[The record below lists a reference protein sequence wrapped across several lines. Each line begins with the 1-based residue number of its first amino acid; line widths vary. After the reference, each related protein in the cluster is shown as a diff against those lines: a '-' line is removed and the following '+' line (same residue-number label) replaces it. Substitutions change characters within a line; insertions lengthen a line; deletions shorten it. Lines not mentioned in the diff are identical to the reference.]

1 MALRVRTVA
10 LLLMIVG
17 AGATAAYVVSARPSS
32 PPSRDR
38 AGRAPAGMLFPDI
51 LDVTDAVSDGTRWY
65 LADGKANRVH
75 VLDSAGRYRGGFG
88 RSGRGPGEF
97 SGPAVLAASA
107 TRIYAAERGR
117 PQISVFDSA
126 GQFLELLG
134 VPSGCRGGV
143 VKMVTLDDDLYAL
156 RRCLE
161 LPERIWYRVERSRSG
176 AALEVLTGIADTVVI
191 PARGGVPMQFPL
203 FAAGMD
209 HLLLGDGGRLCLRV
223 FHLPDGL
230 PVGERCLSEVPRYPF
245 PEQQRTL
252 AAQRSRGRVAAPD
265 SLPRA
270 INVLLT
276 DTTLVVQVPDGLETA
291 TWLALPWLPA
301 AARRGQPL
309 GRPHV
314 EQSFV
319 SSRAQLVVWDEA
331 DGTRLEVVHGIY

>member
-1 MALRVRTVA
+1 MALRARTVPI
-10 LLLMIVG
+10 LLMIVG
-17 AGATAAYVVSARPSS
+17 AGAAAAYVVSARSPI
-32 PPSRDR
+32 PPSPDR
-38 AGRAPAGMLFPDI
+38 AGSAPAGRLFPEI

-65 LADGKANRVH
+65 LADGRADRIH
-75 VLDSAGRYRGGFG
+75 VLDNAGRYLSGFG
-88 RSGRGPGEF
+88 RTGRGPGEF
-97 SGPAVLAASA
+97 YGPAVLAASA

-126 GQFLELLG
+126 GRFLVLLS
-134 VPSGCRGGV
+134 VPPGCRGAV
-143 VKMVTLDDDLYAL
+143 VKMVTLADDLYAL

-161 LPERIWYRVERSRSG
+161 LPERVWYRVERSRSG
-176 AALEVLTGIADTVVI
+176 AALEVVAGVADTVVI

-203 FAAGMD
+203 FAAGRD
-209 HLLLGDGGRLCLRV
+209 HLLLGDGGRLCQRV

-230 PVGERCLSEVPRYPF
+230 PVGERCLSDVPRYPF
-245 PEQQRTL
+245 PERERTL
-252 AAQRSRGRVAAPD
+252 AARRSRGRVAAPD

-270 INVLLT
+270 ITVLLT

-291 TWLALPWLPA
+291 TWLALAWSPA

-319 SSRAQLVVWDEA
+319 SSGAQLVVWDDA